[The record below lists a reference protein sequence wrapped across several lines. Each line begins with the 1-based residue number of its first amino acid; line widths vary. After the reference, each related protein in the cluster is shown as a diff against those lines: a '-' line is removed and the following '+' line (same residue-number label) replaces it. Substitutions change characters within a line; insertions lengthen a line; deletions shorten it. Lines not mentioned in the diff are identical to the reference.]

1 MVPVPA
7 GFVIQPVDSGEVAA
21 RLADL
26 ALAEPAGRVPD
37 MGGPQVIS
45 FAELLRAY
53 LRAGRRRRP
62 VVPVWMPG
70 IRAVRAGALL
80 VPPEQAAAPGY
91 AAGQRTWEDILAG
104 RLGHPA
110 R

>member
-1 MVPVPA
+1 VPVPA

-26 ALAEPAGRVPD
+26 ALGEPAGRVPD
-37 MGGPQVIS
+37 MGGPQVLS
-45 FAELLRAY
+45 FADLLRAY
-53 LRAGRRRRP
+53 LRAGHRRRP

-80 VPPEQAAAPGY
+80 VPPDQAAAPGH
-91 AAGQRTWEDILAG
+91 AAGRRTWEDFLAD
-104 RLGHPA
+104 R
-110 R
+110 RETR

>member
-26 ALAEPAGRVPD
+26 ALGEPAGRVPD
-37 MGGPQVIS
+37 MGGPQVLS
-45 FAELLRAY
+45 FADLLHAY
-53 LRAGRRRRP
+53 LRVSHRRRP

-80 VPPEQAAAPGY
+80 VPGQAAA
-91 AAGQRTWEDILAG
+91 ATTGQRTWEEFLAD
-104 RLGHPA
+104 RL
-110 R
+110 RR